1 MDQVIEVTLDN
12 QGCIIIPVDA
22 EDSLGLAPGM
32 TLVVEKGDKGQMCLR
47 VQKETPTLVD
57 KQGVLVVRAK
67 ATGDLRD
74 TVRHERDRRLTDL
87 LQQASQ

>member
-12 QGCIIIPVDA
+12 QGCIVIPADA
-22 EDSLGLAPGM
+22 EDSLGLTPGM

-57 KQGVLVVRAK
+57 KLGVLVVRAK

-74 TVRHERDRRLTDL
+74 AVRHERDRRLSDL